1 MLACGLLSST
11 SACTI
16 TIVLDIV
23 IASLTKGWYHM
34 QVDEWCV
41 MLYAKLQAVISC
53 IEMYAKALIKNRI
66 FDSCTST
73 KLCAWMLLFI
83 THACVMIRQALV
95 LDNVMCT

>member
-41 MLYAKLQAVISC
+41 MLYAKHWDK
-53 IEMYAKALIKNRI
+53 E
-66 FDSCTST
+66 T
-73 KLCAWMLLFI
+73 KCL
-83 THACVMIRQALV
+83 
-95 LDNVMCT
+95 